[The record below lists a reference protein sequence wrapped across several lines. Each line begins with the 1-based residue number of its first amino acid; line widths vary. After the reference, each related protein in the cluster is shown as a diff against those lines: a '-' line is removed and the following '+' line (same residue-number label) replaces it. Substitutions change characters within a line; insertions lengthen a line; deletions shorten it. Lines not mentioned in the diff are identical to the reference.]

1 MSQTMR
7 TAETGELSTK
17 VATLKNSLADV
28 AATAKT
34 KVIGGTTQWA
44 KENPAAAVGILAG
57 VAGAIGF
64 CVGVYAARKKSN

>member
-1 MSQTMR
+1 MSQAMR
-7 TAETGELSTK
+7 TTETGELSTK
-17 VATLKNSLADV
+17 VQSLKRSLADV
-28 AATAKT
+28 AVTAKS

-64 CVGVYAARKKSN
+64 AVGVYAARKKSN